1 MSIEKTIPI
10 FPLEL
15 VAFPGEAL
23 NLHIFEPRYRQLI
36 ADCEDSGEPFGVP
49 AVVNRRIGP
58 LGTLVELVE
67 ITERYDDG
75 QLDIRTRGL
84 KVFEITEI
92 VRQLPDK
99 LYSGAR
105 VNFPANDRRGGGAE
119 LPALLASVRELL
131 ALLKVKKNFPRP
143 DAELTAYDL
152 AHLAGLSPEDN
163 YALLGLFRERER
175 VAWLQR
181 HLNKIIPVVRDLEA
195 LKERVQLNGH
205 FKPIPGFEL

>member
-1 MSIEKTIPI
+1 MKKTIPI

-36 ADCEDSGEPFGVP
+36 ADCAESGEPFGVP

-67 ITERYDDG
+67 ITERYEDG
-75 QLDIRTRGL
+75 RMDIRTRGL
-84 KVFEITEI
+84 KVFQIEDII
-92 VRQLPDK
+92 RQLPGK

-105 VNFPANDRRGGGAE
+105 VDFPTNDRRGAPATLG
-119 LPALLASVRELL
+119 ALLKTVRELL
-131 ALLKVKKNFPRP
+131 TLLQVKKDFPRP
-143 DAELTAYDL
+143 DEELTSYDL
-152 AHLAGLSPEDN
+152 AHLAGLSLDDQ
-163 YALLGLFRERER
+163 YAVLGLFQERER
-175 VAWLQR
+175 LAWLQR
-181 HLNKIIPVVRDLEA
+181 HLDKIIPVVRDLEA

-205 FKPIPGFEL
+205 FKHLPGFEL